1 MAAELKQFPL
11 EANRGVVAAELKQFP
26 LEANRG
32 VVAAELKQFPL
43 EANHGVDEK
52 SGLLCDLQGGAV
64 NFEPLKVK
72 AGERLIPLQPELK
85 YQLAMY
91 SPEPDPQYI
100 YTYSYPPE
108 ANLTKFCPDHSI
120 FNWQTGSHIFA
131 KEAYVRVIL
140 RAELEQGEN
149 TLADFFRW
157 ESLSPLSDETGEEL
171 PRWIEEEAERVAK
184 RVQQCRRPDDL
195 VFFLLTDIH
204 YTTGCNWFCTAA
216 SLAAAKP
223 RIQPDGV
230 IQLGDITD
238 GLLPTVW
245 TQRYADRVL
254 ADIRQLELPLFGC
267 LGNHDRNFFRGNT
280 QGLSLKACSQLCL
293 GRDDPDYCIDYP
305 EQRLRMIF
313 LDSFDPERRERYGFS
328 IKTLHH
334 LLEMLDE
341 TPYGWRVL
349 IFSHVPPLARLHVW
363 SNTILGSEDAM
374 GLLHKFRRKRNG
386 KVAWIHGH
394 NHADQIFNGPGFPI
408 VSLGCSKLEA
418 FPEYKPEGSV
428 TRMRRIG
435 NPTQELWDVL
445 VFHTHGSDF
454 DLIRYGAG
462 PDRYVHMR

>member
-1 MAAELKQFPL
+1 MVAELNRFPL
-11 EANRGVVAAELKQFP
+11 EAGRGVDT
-26 LEANRG
+26 G
-32 VVAAELKQFPL
+32 
-43 EANHGVDEK
+43 
-52 SGLLCDLQGGAV
+52 SGLLCSLTGAAV
-64 NFEPLKVK
+64 NFEPMKVK
-72 AGERLIPLQPELK
+72 AGDRLVPLKPDLE
-85 YQLAMY
+85 YQIAMY

-108 ANLTKFCPDHSI
+108 ANLTMFCPDQSAFH
-120 FNWQTGSHIFA
+120 WQTGSFVFS
-131 KEAYVRVIL
+131 KPAYMRIVV
-140 RAELEQGEN
+140 RAELPKEGN

-157 ESLSPLSDETGEEL
+157 ERESKSEAPLFLQSAEKSDTL
-171 PRWIEEEAERVAK
+171 PGQSMGNDEPVPGWIKEEAERVAK

-204 YTTGCNWFCTAA
+204 YTTGCNWSCTAA
-216 SLAAAKP
+216 SLAAAKQ
-223 RIQPDGV
+223 RIQPDGI

-245 TQRYADRVL
+245 TQRYANRVL
-254 ADIRQLELPLFGC
+254 ADIRKLGLPLSGC

-280 QGLSLKACSQLCL
+280 QGLSLKACSRLCL
-293 GRDDPDYCIDYP
+293 GRDNPDYCTDYP

-313 LDSFDPERRERYGFS
+313 LDSFDPKRQERYGFS
-328 IKTLHH
+328 IKTLRH

-341 TPYGWRVL
+341 IPYGWRVL

-386 KVAWIHGH
+386 TVAWIHGH
-394 NHADQIFNGPGFPI
+394 NHADQVFNGQGFPI
-408 VSLGCSKLEA
+408 VSIGCSKLEA
-418 FPEYKPEGSV
+418 FAEYKPAGSV
-428 TRMRRIG
+428 TRMRRWG
-435 NPTQELWDVL
+435 EPSQELWDVL

-462 PDRYVHMR
+462 PDRFVRMR

>member
-1 MAAELKQFPL
+1 MAAELNRFPL
-11 EANRGVVAAELKQFP
+11 EAEL
-26 LEANRG
+26 
-32 VVAAELKQFPL
+32 
-43 EANHGVDEK
+43 GVDTG
-52 SGLLCDLQGGAV
+52 SGLLCSRPGVAV
-64 NFEPLKVK
+64 NFEPMKVWAGNRLVPLKPD
-72 AGERLIPLQPELK
+72 LD
-85 YQLAMY
+85 YQVAMY

-108 ANLTKFCPDHSI
+108 ANLTMFCPDQSA
-120 FNWQTGSHIFA
+120 FRWQTGSFVFP
-131 KEAYVRVIL
+131 EPAYVRIVV
-140 RAELEQGEN
+140 RAELPKEGD

-157 ESLSPLSDETGEEL
+157 ERKREEPIASGIAEKRELLCCGPTGNEETV
-171 PRWIEEEAERVAK
+171 PCWIEEESERVAK

-195 VFFLLTDIH
+195 VFVLVTDIH
-204 YTTGCNWFCTAA
+204 YTTGCNWSCTAA

-238 GLLPTVW
+238 GLLPAVW
-245 TQRYADRVL
+245 TQRYANRVL
-254 ADIRQLELPLFGC
+254 ADIRELGLPLYGC

-280 QGLSLKACSQLCL
+280 QGLSVKACSQLCL
-293 GRDDPDYCIDYP
+293 GRDEPNYCTDYP
-305 EQRLRMIF
+305 EHRLRMIF

-328 IKTLHH
+328 IKTLRH

-341 TPYGWRVL
+341 IPYGWRVL

-386 KVAWIHGH
+386 TVAWIHGH
-394 NHADQIFNGPGFPI
+394 NHADQVFNGQGFPI
-408 VSLGCSKLEA
+408 VSIGCSKLEA
-418 FPEYKPEGSV
+418 FAEYKPAGSV
-428 TRMRRIG
+428 TRMRRWG
-435 NPTQELWDVL
+435 EPSQELWDVL

-462 PDRYVHMR
+462 PDRFVRMR

>member
-1 MAAELKQFPL
+1 MVAELNRFPV
-11 EANRGVVAAELKQFP
+11 EAE
-26 LEANRG
+26 
-32 VVAAELKQFPL
+32 
-43 EANHGVDEK
+43 HSVDTG
-52 SGLLCDLQGGAV
+52 SGLLCSCPGVAV
-64 NFEPLKVK
+64 NFEPMKVK
-72 AGERLIPLQPELK
+72 AGDRLVPLKPDLE
-85 YQLAMY
+85 YQMAMY

-108 ANLTKFCPDHSI
+108 ANLAMFCPDQSV
-120 FNWQTGSHIFA
+120 FNWQTGAFVFSGP
-131 KEAYVRVIL
+131 AYVRIVVRVDIPKE
-140 RAELEQGEN
+140 RD
-149 TLADFFRW
+149 TLADYFRW
-157 ESLSPLSDETGEEL
+157 EWESKSEALLFLQSAEKREPLPCGPTGNEKSV
-171 PRWIEEEAERVAK
+171 PSWIEEEAERVAK
-184 RVQQCRRPDDL
+184 RVQQCRRSDDL
-195 VFFLLTDIH
+195 VFFLLSDIH
-204 YTTGCNWFCTAA
+204 YTTGCNWSCTAA

-363 SNTILGSEDAM
+363 SNTILESDDAM
-374 GLLHKFRRKRNG
+374 GLLQKFRRKRNG
-386 KVAWIHGH
+386 VVAWIHGH

>member
-1 MAAELKQFPL
+1 MAAELNRFPL
-11 EANRGVVAAELKQFP
+11 EADRGVDT
-26 LEANRG
+26 G
-32 VVAAELKQFPL
+32 
-43 EANHGVDEK
+43 
-52 SGLLCDLQGGAV
+52 SGLLCSRPGVAV
-64 NFEPLKVK
+64 SFEPIKVR
-72 AGERLIPLQPELK
+72 AGEQLVPLQPDLE
-85 YQLAMY
+85 YQVAVY

-108 ANLTKFCPDHSI
+108 ANLTVFCPDQSV
-120 FNWQTGSHIFA
+120 FYWKTGTFVFS
-131 KEAYVRVIL
+131 EPAYVRIVV
-140 RAELEQGEN
+140 RAELSKEGD
-149 TLADFFRW
+149 TLADFFCW
-157 ESLSPLSDETGEEL
+157 ERERKHAEPIAPGIAEKRKPLPCGPMGNVESVPD
-171 PRWIEEEAERVAK
+171 WIVEEAERVAK
-184 RVQQCRRPDDL
+184 RVQQCRRPNDL
-195 VFFLLTDIH
+195 VFFLLSDIH
-204 YTTGCNWFCTAA
+204 YTTGCNWNCTAA
-216 SLAAAKP
+216 SLAAAKQ
-223 RIQPDGV
+223 RILPDGI

-245 TQRYADRVL
+245 TQRYAGRVL
-254 ADIRQLELPLFGC
+254 ADIRGLGLPLYGC

-328 IKTLHH
+328 IKTLRH

-386 KVAWIHGH
+386 TVAWIHGH
-394 NHADQIFNGPGFPI
+394 NHADQVFNGQGFPI
-408 VSLGCSKLEA
+408 VSIGCSKLEA

-428 TRMRRIG
+428 TRMRRLG
-435 NPTQELWDVL
+435 EPSQELWDVL

-462 PDRYVHMR
+462 TDRFVRMK